1 MKLKLEVLD
10 VKIKEMEFD
19 LVIKKEQI
27 EVLQNCEFLIE
38 FELEFDNKFFIIKE
52 IIDIKFF

>member
-1 MKLKLEVLD
+1 
-10 VKIKEMEFD
+10 MEFD

-38 FELEFDNKFFIIKE
+38 FELEFDKKFFIIKE